1 MLTIPPRILL
11 DYLSEDCPLGDRT
24 SEALLSGRE
33 VCTATII
40 AKADGNIAGL
50 EEAAVLFREKGITA
64 ELRAEDGKTVSAGQ
78 VLLHLHGNARAI
90 LLCERTAL
98 NIIGR
103 MSAIAT
109 KTATCC
115 SIVAEENNA
124 IKIAGTRKTAPG
136 CRLIDKKAVLLG
148 GGDPHRLTLSD
159 AILIKDNHRMLC
171 SVEYAVRR
179 AKESSRYVIVEA
191 EADYPE
197 EALQAA
203 QAGAD
208 IILLDNMD
216 PATIAETTGMLREQG
231 LRNSVVLE
239 VSGGIRPENLHE
251 LAKLDIDIISMGSLT
266 HTVTNFDVS
275 LIIQPPENS
284 Q

>member
-1 MLTIPPRILL
+1 MITIPTRILL
-11 DYLSEDCPLGDRT
+11 EYLKEDCPLGDRT

-40 AKADGNIAGL
+40 AKGKGVIAGL
-50 EEAAVLFREKGITA
+50 EEASVLFRELGITT
-64 ELRAEDGKTVSAGQ
+64 ELRAEDGTMVSAGQ

-109 KTATCC
+109 KTSACC
-115 SIVAEENNA
+115 AIVAEHSA
-124 IKIAGTRKTAPG
+124 DIKIAGTRKTAPG

-148 GGDPHRLTLSD
+148 GGDTHRLTLSD

-171 SVEYAVRR
+171 SVEEAVFR
-179 AKESSRYVIVEA
+179 AKETSRYVIVEA
-191 EADYPE
+191 EADIPE

-216 PATIAETTGMLREQG
+216 PPTIAETTGMLREQG

-239 VSGGIRPENLHE
+239 VSGGIEPKNLRE

-275 LIIQPPENS
+275 LVIQPPETNK
-284 Q
+284 

>member
-1 MLTIPPRILL
+1 MITIPPQVLL
-11 DYLSEDCPLGDRT
+11 EYLNEDCPFGDRT

-33 VCTATII
+33 VCAATII
-40 AKADGNIAGL
+40 AKADGIIAGL
-50 EEAAVLFREKGITA
+50 EEAAVLFQEKGITA
-64 ELRAEDGKTVSAGQ
+64 ELRAEDGSAVTEGQ
-78 VLLHLHGNARAI
+78 VLLHLYGNARAI

-109 KTATCC
+109 KTAACC
-115 SIVAEENNA
+115 AIVAEHNKN

-148 GGDPHRLTLSD
+148 GGDTHRLTLSD

-171 SVEYAVRR
+171 SVEEAVRR
-179 AKESSRYVIVEA
+179 AKETSRYVIVEA
-191 EADYPE
+191 EADFPE
-197 EALQAA
+197 EAFQAA

-216 PATIAETTGMLREQG
+216 PITISETTGMLREQG
-231 LRNSVVLE
+231 LRNSVFLE
-239 VSGGIRPENLHE
+239 VSGGIEPKNLRE
-251 LAKLDIDIISMGSLT
+251 LAKLDIDMISMGSLT

-275 LIIQPPENS
+275 LVIEPSENIQ
-284 Q
+284 

>member
-1 MLTIPPRILL
+1 MITIPPQVLL
-11 DYLSEDCPLGDRT
+11 EYLNEDCPFGDRT

-33 VCTATII
+33 VCAATII
-40 AKADGNIAGL
+40 AKADGIIAGL
-50 EEAAVLFREKGITA
+50 EEAAVLFQQKGITA
-64 ELRAEDGKTVSAGQ
+64 ELCAEDGSAVTEGQ
-78 VLLHLHGNARAI
+78 VLLHLYGNARAI

-109 KTATCC
+109 KTAACC
-115 SIVAEENNA
+115 AIVAEHNKN

-148 GGDPHRLTLSD
+148 GGDTHRLTLSD

-171 SVEYAVRR
+171 SVEEAVRR
-179 AKESSRYVIVEA
+179 AKETSRYVIVEA
-191 EADYPE
+191 EADFPE
-197 EALQAA
+197 EAFQAA

-216 PATIAETTGMLREQG
+216 PITISETTGMLREQG
-231 LRNSVVLE
+231 LRNSVFLE
-239 VSGGIRPENLHE
+239 VSGGIEPKNLRE
-251 LAKLDIDIISMGSLT
+251 LAKLDIDMISMGSLT

-275 LIIQPPENS
+275 LVIQPPENI